1 MTLGGKGTPRSSEW
15 FSIPSITSEWLPFQS
30 CIRPRLCVPFCYH
43 LSPASLILSFLTFFF
58 LSLSPFLTLYAL
70 NLSFFPSNASGLMA
84 SHYIRH
90 GKWYYCFRLWLTG
103 LQLPNKNRLDL
114 CANETIVSPTN
125 HSEAAATLLHKK
137 TLKCIEALLTSG
149 YPHTCPLHIRYK
161 LILQ

>member
-1 MTLGGKGTPRSSEW
+1 MCPFLL
-15 FSIPSITSEWLPFQS
+15 PSPTSFTHFELLD
-30 CIRPRLCVPFCYH
+30 I
-43 LSPASLILSFLTFFF
+43 FF

-70 NLSFFPSNASGLMA
+70 NLSFLPSNASGLMA
-84 SHYIRH
+84 SHCIRH
-90 GKWYYCFRLWLTG
+90 GKWYYCFCLWLTG

-161 LILQ
+161 PILQ